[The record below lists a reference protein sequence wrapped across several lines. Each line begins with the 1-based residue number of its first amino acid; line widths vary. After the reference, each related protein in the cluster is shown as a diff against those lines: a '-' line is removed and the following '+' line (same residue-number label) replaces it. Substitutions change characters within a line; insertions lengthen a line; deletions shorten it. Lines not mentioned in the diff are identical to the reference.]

1 MGNVYLYFKQS
12 KVSGHSLYHFFFF
25 ISNLCYKVL
34 QTNSNLKSACFIRA
48 SLSNSSNPVS
58 KQICLS
64 LPEEAV
70 NIFLQLNSLGYISRK
85 LCPIIFFPITTIQGQ
100 IFTACSSKQR
110 ATSSHT
116 VVESSPIDSKGEYYL
131 CKNITRPCLL

>member
-1 MGNVYLYFKQS
+1 MGNFYLYFKLS
-12 KVSGHSLYHFFFF
+12 KVSGHFLYHFFFYPK
-25 ISNLCYKVL
+25 LVQVL
-34 QTNSNLKSACFIRA
+34 QTNSNLKSSCFMRA

-70 NIFLQLNSLGYISRK
+70 NIFFTAEFSWLYFQKVMFYY
-85 LCPIIFFPITTIQGQ
+85 FFPITTIQGQ

>member
-1 MGNVYLYFKQS
+1 MGNFYLYFKLS
-12 KVSGHSLYHFFFF
+12 KVSGHFLYHFFFF
-25 ISNLCYKVL
+25 YPKLVQVL
-34 QTNSNLKSACFIRA
+34 QTNSNLKSSCFMRA

-70 NIFLQLNSLGYISRK
+70 NIFFTAEFSWLYFQKVMFYY
-85 LCPIIFFPITTIQGQ
+85 FFPITTIQGQ

>member
-1 MGNVYLYFKQS
+1 MYFKLS
-12 KVSGHSLYHFFFF
+12 KVSGHFLYHFFYPK
-25 ISNLCYKVL
+25 LVHVL
-34 QTNSNLKSACFIRA
+34 QTNSNLKSACFMRA
-48 SLSNSSNPVS
+48 SLSNASNPVS

-70 NIFLQLNSLGYISRK
+70 NIFFTAEFSWLYFQKVMFYY
-85 LCPIIFFPITTIQGQ
+85 FFPITTIQGQ

-116 VVESSPIDSKGEYYL
+116 VVESSPIDCKGEYYL